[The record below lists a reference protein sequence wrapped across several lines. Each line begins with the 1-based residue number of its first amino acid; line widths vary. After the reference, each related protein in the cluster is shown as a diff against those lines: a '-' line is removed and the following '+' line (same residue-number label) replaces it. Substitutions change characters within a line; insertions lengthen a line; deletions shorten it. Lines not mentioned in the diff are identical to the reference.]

1 MQLDDPTAIL
11 DLEEDEDFEGPE
23 YTTLDDEIYIGG
35 IYVRLFLNNPNYKIR
50 RPETFIEALLQ
61 AHEQLAP
68 VVGMAKDLGY
78 ICTCIITVLKVR
90 VTLCD
95 HVANLG
101 YVERLLDRK
110 ILTQAHGKK
119 AMLKY
124 MHLLAK
130 SPVACEK
137 FVRGGGA
144 SVCFDLMQQE
154 AQRKDVMFVLRKML
168 QGSMPSVRTELTTQM
183 EEQGYITAIFEILKN
198 KGDPVPLKVAAV
210 EVIKAMQDDEDE
222 ATSEA
227 VKASVERYPEWREFK
242 DARHDLFVQEGEE
255 LLLLEGGNAETLLLE
270 DAGS

>member
-1 MQLDDPTAIL
+1 MQ
-11 DLEEDEDFEGPE
+11 
-23 YTTLDDEIYIGG
+23 
-35 IYVRLFLNNPNYKIR
+35 
-50 RPETFIEALLQ
+50 
-61 AHEQLAP
+61 
-68 VVGMAKDLGY
+68 
-78 ICTCIITVLKVR
+78 
-90 VTLCD
+90 
-95 HVANLG
+95 
-101 YVERLLDRK
+101 

-144 SVCFDLMQQE
+144 SVCFDLTQQE

-227 VKASVERYPEWREFK
+227 VKASVERYPEVTTLTHFAFATLAVATFAS
-242 DARHDLFVQEGEE
+242 AR
-255 LLLLEGGNAETLLLE
+255 AEPSSTAQQLR
-270 DAGS
+270 ASR